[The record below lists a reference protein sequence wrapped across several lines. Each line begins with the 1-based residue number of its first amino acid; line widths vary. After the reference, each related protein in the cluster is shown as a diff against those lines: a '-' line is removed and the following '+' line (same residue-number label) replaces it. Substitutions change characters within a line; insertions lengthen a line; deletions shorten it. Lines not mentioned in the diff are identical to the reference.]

1 MSPSKTLKSFGYAW
15 NGIIEGLKGNNIR
28 AHILV
33 GLIVILVG
41 ILFRLNH
48 SEWIAII
55 LSIAGVLTSELLN
68 TAIEETCNVL
78 RDHLGASYDSTK
90 IPRDIGAGAVLIMCA
105 ATAITGIIIFLPKL
119 LAI

>member
-28 AHILV
+28 AHVLA
-33 GLIVILVG
+33 GLIVIIAGL
-41 ILFRLNH
+41 LFHLNH

-55 LSIAGVLTSELLN
+55 LSIAGVLTAELLN

-78 RDHLGASYDSTK
+78 RDHLGASYESTK
-90 IPRDIGAGAVLIMCA
+90 VPRDIGAGAVLIMA
-105 ATAITGIIIFLPKL
+105 TATAIVGIIIFLPKL
-119 LAI
+119 FAA